1 MQARTLLAIVATLQ
15 LLTICL
21 NFTLASYVIWLTLP
35 FAALAFFGVFLA
47 IYCGWRTGIWV
58 FMGECRRG
66 VGGQG
71 SPGEN
76 SQGRRCSGRRGASV
90 ASAVALGA
98 HVRACGCTLTAHT
111 PVHMCPPRASS
122 TRARFAAFCLTS
134 LALHSPRIAREQAAT
149 ACSSHTTS

>member
-71 SPGEN
+71 SPGEIRRGGGAAGAGHGN
-76 SQGRRCSGRRGASV
+76 CKRRCVKFRSWTRRCCIIG
-90 ASAVALGA
+90 GY
-98 HVRACGCTLTAHT
+98 
-111 PVHMCPPRASS
+111 
-122 TRARFAAFCLTS
+122 
-134 LALHSPRIAREQAAT
+134 E
-149 ACSSHTTS
+149 

>member
-71 SPGEN
+71 SPGEI
-76 SQGRRCSGRRGASV
+76 RRGGGAAGDV
-90 ASAVALGA
+90 VPALPAQWRWGPTC
-98 HVRACGCTLTAHT
+98 VRAGARSPLTPQCTCAH
-111 PVHMCPPRASS
+111 
-122 TRARFAAFCLTS
+122 RARLRHGH
-134 LALHSPRIAREQAAT
+134 ALRHSA
-149 ACSSHTTS
+149 